1 MDDEYCFFLD
11 SNDKKNVE
19 IVTTKSDSNE
29 QLNVNWQRWYME
41 YDSLHRNSKGE
52 SQIIALIDS
61 GISGFQIQKV
71 KKYFDLT
78 DEKSGIDNN
87 GHGTMMCSLILG
99 DNELLGIAPEALI
112 YSYKVVGSSGKV
124 EPQILAKAIN
134 QAINDKVTIINISLG
149 SYFDNAEIQK
159 AIKDAYQA
167 GIVLVAAS
175 GDYETSDMLYPARY
189 NECISVGAIDKD
201 NKIWEGTNAEKDCDI
216 LAPGVDINTT
226 LNTGEMS
233 ITTGTSQSTA
243 LISGYIALIKDYAL
257 NNGCELH
264 QEDIKKILHKIKDN
278 KLSYSGGINMMKDS
292 MD

>member
-1 MDDEYCFFLD
+1 
-11 SNDKKNVE
+11 
-19 IVTTKSDSNE
+19 
-29 QLNVNWQRWYME
+29 ME
-41 YDSLHRNSKGE
+41 YLVFNK
-52 SQIIALIDS
+52 
-61 GISGFQIQKV
+61 KV

-78 DEKSGIDNN
+78 DEKNGIDNN

-99 DNELLGIAPEALI
+99 NKGLLGIAPEVQL
-112 YSYKVVGSSGKV
+112 YSYKVVDSSGKV
-124 EPQILAKAIN
+124 KPQVLARAIN
-134 QAINDKVTIINISLG
+134 RTINDKVNIINISLG
-149 SYFDNAEIQK
+149 SYFE
-159 AIKDAYQA
+159 
-167 GIVLVAAS
+167 
-175 GDYETSDMLYPARY
+175 
-189 NECISVGAIDKD
+189 
-201 NKIWEGTNAEKDCDI
+201 NAEKDCDI